1 MTALAHRPAHAFAL
15 AACIGLVFANALR
28 AGPWLLVLAF
38 GAVAACAFTEKRLV
52 AISVALLLGG
62 WWWGSVR
69 LDALDRSALVARIGT
84 AERPRVVV
92 TSTPRRGRFDI
103 RAQGKVTRFGTLR
116 PDESVLLRLRPGR
129 APPQGAILEALGV
142 LAAPRTSDHGYD
154 ERRWMRRHGMQVV
167 VRVDAWTRVGRRGGI
182 GGFSDHVR
190 TWLGGS
196 VARGLHG
203 ERAALLRGIVLGDD
217 GGLSDELRQ
226 RFRASG
232 LYHLLAVS
240 GQNVALVALGAVGLA
255 WLVGLSRWIGEL
267 CALAGIAA
275 YVLAV
280 GPQPSVIRAGIAGAL
295 VSLAWLTARMADRWH
310 FLLLGALALLAW
322 NPYTLFDA
330 GFQLSFV
337 AVTAIFVLVPPLQ
350 RALVGYPM
358 PDWLREAIAVS
369 AACGL
374 ATAPVMWVQFH
385 ALSVLTIPA
394 NALAAPAM
402 VPLLG
407 LAFASAL
414 AAPFVPPVAS
424 VLAWTN
430 GWLAAYIATCARVIG
445 GLPGAQI
452 HSTRALLLLVAG
464 GLLAGAYAWPR
475 WRPSSSPSI

>member
-1 MTALAHRPAHAFAL
+1 VTVLAQRPAHALAL
-15 AACIGLVFANALR
+15 ATCVGLAFANAVR
-28 AGPWLLVLAF
+28 AGPVLLVLAF
-38 GAVAACAFTEKRLV
+38 LSLAACAFTERRLAAV
-52 AISVALLLGG
+52 AVALILSG
-62 WWWGSVR
+62 WWWGAAR
-69 LDALDRSALVARIGT
+69 LDTLDRSPLAARIGT
-84 AERPRVVV
+84 AERLRVVV
-92 TSTPRRGRFDI
+92 TSTPRQGRFDI
-103 RAQGKVTRFGTLR
+103 RAEGKVTRFGTLR
-116 PDESVLLRLRPGR
+116 PDESVSLRLRPGR
-129 APPQGAILEALGV
+129 APPQGAILDALGV
-142 LAAPRTSDHGYD
+142 LVAPRSAQHGFD
-154 ERRWMRRHGMQVV
+154 ERRWMRRHGMHVV
-167 VRVDAWTRVGRRGGI
+167 VRVDAWSQVGRRGGI
-182 GGFSDHVR
+182 GGFSDGVR
-190 TWLGGS
+190 TWLGRT

-267 CALAGIAA
+267 CALVGIGA

-280 GPQPSVIRAGIAGAL
+280 GPQPSVVRAGIAGAL

-322 NPYTLFDA
+322 NPYSLFDA

-337 AVTAIFVLVPPLQ
+337 AVVAIFVLVPPLH
-350 RALVGYPM
+350 RALEGYPM
-358 PDWLREAIAVS
+358 PVWLREAVAVS

-374 ATAPVMWVQFH
+374 ATAPVMWLQFH
-385 ALSVLTIPA
+385 ALSLATIPA

-402 VPLLG
+402 LPLLG
-407 LAFASAL
+407 LAFASAV
-414 AAPFVPPVAS
+414 AAPFVPPAAS
-424 VLAWTN
+424 ALAWIN

-452 HSTRALLLLVAG
+452 QSTGALLLLVAG
-464 GLLAGAYAWPR
+464 GLLGAAYAWPR
-475 WRPSSSPSI
+475 WRTSSNPST